1 MADHSKGII
10 RRASDG
16 FVSWCADNSAA
27 AKLERTV
34 AQGVIGVAVG
44 ALAGE
49 AGAPPEVQTHI
60 RPVPMAL
67 LSPIQ
72 ARIGASL
79 AVAPIVDGDSG
90 R

>member
-44 ALAGE
+44 ALAGV
-49 AGAPPEVQTHI
+49 AGAPPVVQTLI
-60 RPVPMAL
+60 IPAV